1 MIKDKLLT
9 PLLKELFCLLDEQ
22 VYFVGGAVRDA
33 LLSRP
38 IHDVDLTTPFTPNQV
53 IEKLQA
59 SSIRIYPTGIEHGT
73 LTLVL
78 KDNTTLEI
86 TSFRTDDQTDGR
98 HAVVAFGTD
107 MRQDALRR
115 DFTFNA
121 LYMDGAG
128 RLYDFTRGVK
138 DLKKKRL
145 RFIGQADKRIKED
158 ALRILRYFRFM
169 AQLEIKRPDKE
180 ALRACRQLRGL
191 LDGLS
196 KERIR
201 DEMFKL
207 LACDHPLCALHY
219 MARCGVLKQILNRA
233 DLQALRRLLH
243 QEKRA
248 GIKTDA
254 LFRLWVLTQG
264 QVPKWPLTRAQIRL
278 LNDWNKAYF
287 LPLQTR
293 ADFCRVLYYYG
304 KDTFLKMIL
313 IKRANICFSSM
324 RFFESLPVP
333 KLCFTASDVAARFK
347 VQGQALGQKIKVCE
361 DIWLKTECRAK
372 KEVVFRQILE

>member
-1 MIKDKLLT
+1 MIKEKLLT
-9 PLLKELFCLLDEQ
+9 PLLKELFGLLDGQ

-78 KDNTTLEI
+78 KDNTALEI
-86 TSFRTDDQTDGR
+86 TAFRTDNQTDGR

-145 RFIGQADKRIKED
+145 RFIG
-158 ALRILRYFRFM
+158 
-169 AQLEIKRPDKE
+169 
-180 ALRACRQLRGL
+180 GL
-191 LDGLS
+191 
-196 KERIR
+196 I
-201 DEMFKL
+201 
-207 LACDHPLCALHY
+207 
-219 MARCGVLKQILNRA
+219 
-233 DLQALRRLLH
+233 
-243 QEKRA
+243 
-248 GIKTDA
+248 
-254 LFRLWVLTQG
+254 
-264 QVPKWPLTRAQIRL
+264 
-278 LNDWNKAYF
+278 
-287 LPLQTR
+287 
-293 ADFCRVLYYYG
+293 
-304 KDTFLKMIL
+304 
-313 IKRANICFSSM
+313 
-324 RFFESLPVP
+324 
-333 KLCFTASDVAARFK
+333 
-347 VQGQALGQKIKVCE
+347 
-361 DIWLKTECRAK
+361 
-372 KEVVFRQILE
+372 